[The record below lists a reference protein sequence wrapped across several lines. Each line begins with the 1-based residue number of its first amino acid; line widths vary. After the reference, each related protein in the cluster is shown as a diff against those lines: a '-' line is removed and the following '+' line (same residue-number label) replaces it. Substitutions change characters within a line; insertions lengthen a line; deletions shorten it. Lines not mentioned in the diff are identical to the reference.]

1 MHLALVFVSADTLDP
16 QTHDTTL
23 SQQSMMERLVAG
35 LDDRSQRGFRC
46 AESGLFKAAC
56 AWRGLTCDADGRV
69 VMINLQSPRIGTL
82 DLDCIP
88 PSVGSFFMSN
98 KAIPSIHVHGTI
110 NTAMLPPV
118 LRELDLSSN
127 ACDGTLDLASLPAP
141 LRRFDVQRNRF
152 TGICDLTAL
161 PPNLKELF
169 LSSNRFSGSVCLAKL
184 PDTLRTLWLRDNALS
199 GELDFSNFPPDL
211 SQCLLDRNAFSGEFR
226 FPHVRTSK
234 HFMLIADRN
243 KFTGTAV
250 VPSATHQVTLHKTRV
265 VAVVD
270 TDGTPNPRQ
279 PAILGAV
286 KATLGAG
293 GSPGDFQLLAM
304 QHFYDPMRFEPGA
317 VSQKFN
323 QLLMSPA
330 MNCCAWNNVGC
341 ANGTVFKV
349 YIPAS
354 ARRSRIGSLTVVDLG
369 WMPPTVQYAAI
380 CYVSAVNGWA
390 TARLPREMR
399 LLSLHQV
406 ENFPWN
412 GAPENTIDLRT
423 LPAHMEEL
431 FVVGGWYSGAV
442 YVDSL
447 PASMRLIQI
456 TNAAVHTA
464 LIHFEALSQGFE
476 GLCVSN
482 TASMG
487 TQKKKEMPRIRGT
500 GRKQADPRVMTAK
513 DQFQKIPSKYVHMFA
528 RR

>member
-1 MHLALVFVSADTLDP
+1 MHLALVFVSADTVDP

-35 LDDRSQRGFRC
+35 LDGRSQRGFRC
-46 AESGLFKAAC
+46 ADSGLFKAAC

-152 TGICDLTAL
+152 TGSCDLTAL
-161 PPNLKELF
+161 PPKLKELF

-211 SQCLLDRNAFSGEFR
+211 NQCLLDRNAFSGEFR
-226 FPHVRTSK
+226 FPNVRDSK
-234 HFMLIADRN
+234 HFQLIADRN
-243 KFTGTAV
+243 NFSGTAV
-250 VPSATHQVTLHKTRV
+250 IPSATHRVTLHATGV

-279 PAILGAV
+279 PVILGALKV
-286 KATLGAG
+286 SPSAG
-293 GSPGDFQLLAM
+293 GGPGDFQLLAM
-304 QHFYDPMRFEPGA
+304 RHFYAPMGFEPKD
-317 VSQKFN
+317 VSKKFYH
-323 QLLMSPA
+323 LLKHETMD
-330 MNCCAWNNVGC
+330 CCDWHNVGC
-341 ANGTVFKV
+341 VNGIVFKV
-349 YIPAS
+349 HIAAS
-354 ARRSRIGSLTVVDLG
+354 DYRAQIGKPTVVDLG

-380 CYVSAVNGWA
+380 CYVRAANGWA
-390 TARLPREMR
+390 TAWLPREMR
-399 LLSLHQV
+399 FLSLQQV

-431 FVVGGWYSGAV
+431 FVVGGWYNGAV

-447 PASMRLIQI
+447 PASVRLIQI
-456 TNAAVHTA
+456 TNAAVNTA
-464 LIHFEALSQGFE
+464 LIHFEALPQGFE
-476 GLCVSN
+476 GLCLSN
-482 TASMG
+482 TESMG
-487 TQKKKEMPRIRGT
+487 TQKKKERPRIRGT
-500 GRKQADPRVMTAK
+500 GREQADPRVMTAK
-513 DQFQKIPSKYVHMFA
+513 HQFQKIPSKYVHMFA
-528 RR
+528 SR